1 MYYIKTAILKSSCT
15 RIIIQYT
22 IDRKKICWFRHIAVQ
37 MSSGIITPR
46 GTAVDDRFNDD
57 TLHAA
62 PRA

>member
-1 MYYIKTAILKSSCT
+1 MIEGV
-15 RIIIQYT
+15 
-22 IDRKKICWFRHIAVQ
+22 RKKNCWFRYTAMQ

-57 TLHAA
+57 TLNVA